1 MYIKN
6 DNFKIIST
14 LYKLFLIKV
23 KEEKRIKLKY
33 FYKYKTIIQL
43 SKNKAEI
50 HKKKIPYKIGQ
61 FKVYD
66 RLFNDYVKKQNLIE
80 DLIKEY
86 QIKEAKNYSFCPKT
100 NNSRHTKHFNHYNNT
115 NKNKNCLSDIE
126 NLRPRYKTKSIEHK
140 IKFDNSKK
148 KKGRSNYCNLYNKKN
163 MNLMKNSNN
172 LSSSISCMQMN
183 FTDLTNRLEDFT
195 SKNGSNF
202 PINNLISVSRRT
214 LIPSSSKYNHN
225 YRMFIDESTSK
236 KYKNIKLN
244 KRSINKK
251 APNNFNKKY
260 KSNFQDYLKCK
271 IKKSSNNNQNYP
283 YEIRLQK
290 EIYKIFDQTER
301 NTNILDKKNNSKSKN
316 KSKMSINEIK
326 NSSRSQNC
334 IFSIDSF
341 IGDNNLIST
350 KDKFFSFGR
359 QTLSNNS
366 RTTKNNNS
374 QKENSLIDKIE
385 QYKKAKLTHNKI
397 INRNIVDSKYKIYKL
412 KKLNLQN
419 LINHS
424 STNYTG
430 SNSLYNLNN
439 NRSKRLKESS
449 KSSKQEQNISYDSQ
463 ILIKSNDKQ
472 NSPTTLQ
479 TLTDSKILDLA
490 EHRLPID
497 FSYESHKKANLIN
510 IKRGMKPKEEEQ
522 LKF

>member
-1 MYIKN
+1 M
-6 DNFKIIST
+6 
-14 LYKLFLIKV
+14 
-23 KEEKRIKLKY
+23 
-33 FYKYKTIIQL
+33 
-43 SKNKAEI
+43 
-50 HKKKIPYKIGQ
+50 
-61 FKVYD
+61 
-66 RLFNDYVKKQNLIE
+66 
-80 DLIKEY
+80 
-86 QIKEAKNYSFCPKT
+86 
-100 NNSRHTKHFNHYNNT
+100 
-115 NKNKNCLSDIE
+115 
-126 NLRPRYKTKSIEHK
+126 
-140 IKFDNSKK
+140 
-148 KKGRSNYCNLYNKKN
+148 
-163 MNLMKNSNN
+163 
-172 LSSSISCMQMN
+172 SS
-183 FTDLTNRLEDFT
+183 
-195 SKNGSNF
+195 
-202 PINNLISVSRRT
+202 
-214 LIPSSSKYNHN
+214 
-225 YRMFIDESTSK
+225 
-236 KYKNIKLN
+236 
-244 KRSINKK
+244 
-251 APNNFNKKY
+251 
-260 KSNFQDYLKCK
+260 
-271 IKKSSNNNQNYP
+271 
-283 YEIRLQK
+283 
-290 EIYKIFDQTER
+290 
-301 NTNILDKKNNSKSKN
+301 
-316 KSKMSINEIK
+316 SINEIK

-449 KSSKQEQNISYDSQ
+449 KSSKQGQNISYDSQ